1 MMLCWL
7 VCDFMGSIFLL
18 LGPFRFS
25 VDRIAPQSIEE
36 RSGYDWAE
44 IGRLGTSPVLQ
55 FTGVQAKSMTLP
67 GVIYP
72 HYRDHAAGLL
82 QLRLME
88 EAASIGVILPLISG
102 GNGYYHGF
110 WVISEISCA
119 KSLMLRDSCPMRVEF
134 SITLK
139 KYGDGL
145 EFVRRKAAAEFG
157 KVVSL
162 FS

>member
-1 MMLCWL
+1 MSLI
-7 VCDFMGSIFLL
+7 SKIFLM

-36 RSGYDWAE
+36 SAAFDWAE
-44 IGRLGTSPVLQ
+44 IARLETTPVLQ
-55 FTGVQAKSMTLP
+55 FTGIQSKTMTLP
-67 GVIYP
+67 GVLYP
-72 HYRDHAAGLL
+72 HYREHSSGLL

-88 EAASIGVILPLISG
+88 EAASIGTILPLISG

-110 WVISEISCA
+110 WVITGISSS
-119 KSLMLRDSCPMRVEF
+119 KSLMMGDSTPLKLEF

-145 EFVRRKAAAEFG
+145 EFVRRKVAAEFG
-157 KVVSL
+157 KMVTR